1 VVDDCSTDDIATVI
15 QRFDEPRM
23 RYIRHDAN
31 RGGSAARNT
40 GIKAATGEFI
50 AFLDD
55 DDEWEPEK
63 TVRQLKLLDRYDA
76 ALCTRHGAINNRY
89 RRKERVTPDDLRKGH
104 FTAGGT
110 SILLARANVLRDT
123 LFDESLPGSQDWDI
137 FIRLAQKYAIGYLNE
152 PLVHQH
158 KGTYP
163 RISNRIRNMGAR
175 EIENECRMLRKHEH
189 FLGTKWF
196 RRHMCRKL
204 LSGIRTPRDKMT
216 DIIYTARRYGAV
228 NVLWV
233 LGKYFLVKKRIN
245 LQRLAIRLR
254 KRRQPT

>member
-15 QRFDEPRM
+15 QSFDEPRM
-23 RYIRHDAN
+23 QCIRHDAN

-40 GIKAATGEFI
+40 GIKAATGDFI

-76 ALCTRHGAINNRY
+76 ALCTRHGAISGRY
-89 RRKERVTPDDLRKGH
+89 RRKERVTLDDLRKGR
-104 FTAGGT
+104 FLTGGT
-110 SILLARANVLRDT
+110 SILMARANVLRDT
-123 LFDESLPGSQDWDI
+123 LFDETLPRSQDWDI

-152 PLVHQH
+152 PLVRQH
-158 KGTYP
+158 KGSYP
-163 RISNRIRNMGAR
+163 RIGNRIRNMRAR
-175 EIENECRMLRKHEH
+175 EIENECRMLRKHER

-204 LSGIRTPRDKMT
+204 LAERRNLRDKMV

-228 NVLWV
+228 NVLWA
-233 LGKYFLVKKRIN
+233 LGKRFLVKEREN